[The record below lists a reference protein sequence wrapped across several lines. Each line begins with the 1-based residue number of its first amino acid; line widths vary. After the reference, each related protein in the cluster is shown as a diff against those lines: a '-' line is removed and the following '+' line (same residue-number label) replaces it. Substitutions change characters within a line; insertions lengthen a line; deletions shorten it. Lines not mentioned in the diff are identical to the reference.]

1 MVQMV
6 EDAAWKDIRTAV
18 ETAVTSISH
27 LNHRAPENQWISSKS
42 ISLMDSRKPIPSG
55 SEHDEERK
63 QIRSRLTKSLRND
76 REQWWATKAKE
87 MEKAAAVGNTRQL
100 FRLIKETGINEVK
113 SDSDTDIK
121 QHTGLFVSTVK
132 SKLSDYIKAHRDI
145 HLPISKFGKL
155 VDKSFVDE
163 LSHLNTYFTN
173 HEKKESK
180 TKSIIKPV
188 LKASSLYKDSLSTK
202 APDDLLRLVIIEH
215 LLREGHESLAIDLM
229 HNFGFTQEDI
239 GLEKFKELSDLVSS
253 TQRGE
258 LDPARKWLSNNRE
271 ELGDKAKQLEYCLAK
286 LDFLSTIQKEPVDP
300 AAVIQSARQLVPFA
314 SDYSSDFEHLMG
326 SLVFIGRSLE
336 DTPYADLALPTSP
349 TKMSSESSQV
359 TKTSEDV
366 CMMDGQYSLSMSP
379 ATTKHKTDGSNALTE
394 AANLFK
400 ASCCYH
406 LNLSDTDPLLTAF
419 SSGCRVLTRLHSL
432 QRAIACL
439 SKYSSLDGDM
449 LPIAVKLDPS
459 AHRHNIFHCP
469 VIKEVISES
478 NDGASGGGPV
488 RLTCGHAISRD
499 AFNSLASG
507 DKSRMKCPYCPVET
521 FKNQVLDLIF

>member
-1 MVQMV
+1 MVN
-6 EDAAWKDIRTAV
+6 K
-18 ETAVTSISH
+18 S
-27 LNHRAPENQWISSKS
+27 ENCSSKLEGIDVELS
-42 ISLMDSRKPIPSG
+42 KVEEKLGFFDECRKKTFSFLEAQLSSLQSVLQDADSST
-55 SEHDEERK
+55 D
-63 QIRSRLTKSLRND
+63 
-76 REQWWATKAKE
+76 
-87 MEKAAAVGNTRQL
+87 
-100 FRLIKETGINEVK
+100 VK
-113 SDSDTDIK
+113 K
-121 QHTGLFVSTVK
+121 HTGQFVMNAR
-132 SKLSDYIKAHRDI
+132 SKLSDYIKSHRDI

-155 VDKSFVDE
+155 VDKSFVDD
-163 LSHLNTYFTN
+163 LSHLTTYFTN
-173 HEKKESK
+173 REKKECPTSK
-180 TKSIIKPV
+180 STMKAAINTPLLYENPLTTKTS
-188 LKASSLYKDSLSTK
+188 
-202 APDDLLRLVIIEH
+202 DDLLRLVIIEH
-215 LLREGHESLAIDLM
+215 LLREGHESLAVDLM
-229 HNFGFTQEDI
+229 HNFGFTEEDI
-239 GLEKFKELSDLVSS
+239 GLEKFKELSDVVLS
-253 TQRGE
+253 TQCGE

-271 ELGDKAKQLEYCLAK
+271 NLGDKARHLEYCLAK
-286 LDFLSTIQKEPVDP
+286 LDFLSTIQREPVDP

-336 DTPYADLALPTSP
+336 DTPYADLALPTNLANVSY
-349 TKMSSESSQV
+349 ESSQETEKSDAV
-359 TKTSEDV
+359 L
-366 CMMDGQYSLSMSP
+366 MMDNRCSLSSSSSS
-379 ATTKHKTDGSNALTE
+379 TTPTKKSKTDGSNALTD

-400 ASCCYH
+400 ACCCH
-406 LNLSDTDPLLTAF
+406 RLNLSDVDPLLTAF

-478 NDGASGGGPV
+478 NDGSGSGSGPV

-507 DKSRMKCPYCPVET
+507 DRSRMKCPYCPVET

>member
-1 MVQMV
+1 MASKNDNCPSKL
-6 EDAAWKDIRTAV
+6 EGIDAELSKIDEKLSSFDDCRKRTFDLL
-18 ETAVTSISH
+18 ESQ
-27 LNHRAPENQWISSKS
+27 LSSLQS
-42 ISLMDSRKPIPSG
+42 VLQNADNRMD
-55 SEHDEERK
+55 
-63 QIRSRLTKSLRND
+63 
-76 REQWWATKAKE
+76 
-87 MEKAAAVGNTRQL
+87 
-100 FRLIKETGINEVK
+100 F
-113 SDSDTDIK
+113 K
-121 QHTGLFVSTVK
+121 QHTGLFVSTAK

-163 LSHLNTYFTN
+163 LSHLTTYFTN
-173 HEKKESK
+173 NEKKESRIS
-180 TKSIIKPV
+180 KSITKPA
-188 LKASSLYKDSLSTK
+188 LKTSSLYKDSLSTK

-215 LLREGHESLAIDLM
+215 LLREGHESLAVDLM
-229 HNFGFTQEDI
+229 HNFGFTQEEI

-258 LDPARKWLSNNRE
+258 LEPAKKWLSDNRE

-286 LDFLSTIQKEPVDP
+286 LDFLSTIQTEPVNP
-300 AAVIQSARQLVPFA
+300 SEVIQSARQLVPFA

-336 DTPYADLALPTSP
+336 DTPYADLALPINP
-349 TKMSSESSQV
+349 TKVSPESSQV
-359 TKTSEDV
+359 IKNGNGFTTDDENT
-366 CMMDGQYSLSMSP
+366 LSASP
-379 ATTKHKTDGSNALTE
+379 ITKHKTEGTNALTE

-400 ASCCYH
+400 ACCCYH

-469 VIKEVISES
+469 VIKEVISDS
-478 NDGASGGGPV
+478 NDGGIGGGPV

-507 DKSRMKCPYCPVET
+507 DRSRMKCPYCPVET

>member
-1 MVQMV
+1 MCSKV
-6 EDAAWKDIRTAV
+6 D
-18 ETAVTSISH
+18 
-27 LNHRAPENQWISSKS
+27 NCSSKLES
-42 ISLMDSRKPIPSG
+42 IDGELSKIEEKLSNFDECRKRTFSLL
-55 SEHDEERK
+55 ELQLE
-63 QIRSRLTKSLRND
+63 SLQSVLQN
-76 REQWWATKAKE
+76 A
-87 MEKAAAVGNTRQL
+87 
-100 FRLIKETGINEVK
+100 
-113 SDSDTDIK
+113 DSDTDIK
-121 QHTGLFVSTVK
+121 QHTSLFVSTVK

-163 LSHLNTYFTN
+163 LSHLTTYFTN

-180 TKSIIKPV
+180 TTKSIIKPV
-188 LKASSLYKDSLSTK
+188 LKTSSLYKDSLSSK
-202 APDDLLRLVIIEH
+202 SPDDLLRLVIIEH
-215 LLREGHESLAIDLM
+215 LLREGHESLAVDLM

-359 TKTSEDV
+359 NKNSEDV
-366 CMMDGQYSLSMSP
+366 CMMDGEYSLSVSP
-379 ATTKHKTDGSNALTE
+379 VTTKHKTDGSNALTE

-478 NDGASGGGPV
+478 NDGAIGGGPV

-507 DKSRMKCPYCPVET
+507 DRSRMKCPYCPVET

>member
-1 MVQMV
+1 MCSKVDNCSSKL
-6 EDAAWKDIRTAV
+6 ESIDGELSKIEEKLSNFDECRKRTFSLLELQLESLQSV
-18 ETAVTSISH
+18 LQNGKSYSTMFTRYNKSNFC
-27 LNHRAPENQWISSKS
+27 LPENLDTFK
-42 ISLMDSRKPIPSG
+42 L
-55 SEHDEERK
+55 
-63 QIRSRLTKSLRND
+63 
-76 REQWWATKAKE
+76 
-87 MEKAAAVGNTRQL
+87 
-100 FRLIKETGINEVK
+100 

-121 QHTGLFVSTVK
+121 QHTSLFVSTVK

-163 LSHLNTYFTN
+163 LSHLTTYFTN

-180 TKSIIKPV
+180 TTKSIIKPV
-188 LKASSLYKDSLSTK
+188 LKTSSLYKDSLSSK
-202 APDDLLRLVIIEH
+202 SPDDLLR
-215 LLREGHESLAIDLM
+215 
-229 HNFGFTQEDI
+229 
-239 GLEKFKELSDLVSS
+239 
-253 TQRGE
+253 
-258 LDPARKWLSNNRE
+258 WLSNNRE

-359 TKTSEDV
+359 NKTSEDV
-366 CMMDGQYSLSMSP
+366 FMMDGEYSLSVSP
-379 ATTKHKTDGSNALTE
+379 VTTKHKTDGSNALTE

-478 NDGASGGGPV
+478 NDGSIGGGPV

-507 DKSRMKCPYCPVET
+507 DRR
-521 FKNQVLDLIF
+521 LDILFHFSICTV

>member
-1 MVQMV
+1 MCSKV
-6 EDAAWKDIRTAV
+6 D
-18 ETAVTSISH
+18 
-27 LNHRAPENQWISSKS
+27 NCSSKLES
-42 ISLMDSRKPIPSG
+42 IDGELSKIEEKLANFDECRKRTFSLLESQL
-55 SEHDEERK
+55 E
-63 QIRSRLTKSLRND
+63 SLQSVLQN
-76 REQWWATKAKE
+76 
-87 MEKAAAVGNTRQL
+87 GN
-100 FRLIKETGINEVK
+100 
-113 SDSDTDIK
+113 
-121 QHTGLFVSTVK
+121 
-132 SKLSDYIKAHRDI
+132 
-145 HLPISKFGKL
+145 
-155 VDKSFVDE
+155 FVDE
-163 LSHLNTYFTN
+163 LSHLTTYFTN

-180 TKSIIKPV
+180 TTKSITKPV
-188 LKASSLYKDSLSTK
+188 LKASSLYKDSLSSK
-202 APDDLLRLVIIEH
+202 SPDDLLRLVIIEH
-215 LLREGHESLAIDLM
+215 LLREGHESLAVDLM

-258 LDPARKWLSNNRE
+258 LDPARKWLSNNRV
-271 ELGDKAKQLEYCLAK
+271 ELGCKAKQLEYCLAK

-359 TKTSEDV
+359 NKTSEDV
-366 CMMDGQYSLSMSP
+366 FMIDGEYSLSVSP
-379 ATTKHKTDGSNALTE
+379 VTTKHKTDGSNALTE
-394 AANLFK
+394 AADLFK

-478 NDGASGGGPV
+478 NDGAIGGGPV

-507 DKSRMKCPYCPVET
+507 DRSYYKNFSLFNSRMKCPYCPVET